1 MMRWE
6 RADAATEIPIAT
18 QVTKI
23 ETISETKYRIF
34 LDNKFAFVLYK
45 GELLHYQI
53 KENEEIDVSVYQEI
67 KQKVIL
73 KRAKLRALHLLND
86 MDRTEGQLREK
97 LKANQ
102 YTDDI
107 IDETLKYVKSFG
119 YVNDTEYARSF
130 ILNRKDKKS
139 KKELYMLLT
148 QKGLPTEV
156 LDEVFEEV
164 YDDESSKEAIC
175 KILKKKNFDPETAD
189 RIQTQKMLA
198 YLTRKGF
205 SYDDIR
211 QVLQA

>member
-1 MMRWE
+1 M
-6 RADAATEIPIAT
+6 T
-18 QVTKI
+18 VTKI
-23 ETISETKYRIF
+23 EAVTKTRYKVYV
-34 LDNKFAFVLYK
+34 DEQFAFVLYK
-45 GELLHYQI
+45 GELSRY
-53 KENEEIDVSVYQEI
+53 KVAVGEEITPEI
-67 KQKVIL
+67 YDEIL
-73 KRAKLRALHLLND
+73 EEVVVKRAKLRALHLLNS
-86 MDRTEGQLREK
+86 MGRTEMQLRKK
-97 LKANQ
+97 LKESD
-102 YTDDI
+102 YTEDI
-107 IDETLKYVKSFG
+107 VEEAIKYVKSFG